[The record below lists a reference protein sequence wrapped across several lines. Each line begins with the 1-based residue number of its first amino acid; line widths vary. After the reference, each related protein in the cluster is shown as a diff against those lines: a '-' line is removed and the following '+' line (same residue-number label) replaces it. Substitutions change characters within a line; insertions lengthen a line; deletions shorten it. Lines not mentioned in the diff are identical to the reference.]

1 MSKTTELK
9 NTTALVKAILEEDE
23 RARNSDS
30 FLYLQVLIRLGEGK
44 GLDRVLHYVSI
55 FLLHMKEYGYPPFET
70 VRRSRQKLQ
79 RKFPELRAN
88 KEVTDQREDNEK
100 VFREYAREEVC

>member
-1 MSKTTELK
+1 MTKEKLK
-9 NTTALVKAILEEDE
+9 SVEALVKRFLEIDE
-23 RARNSDS
+23 ETRCSDNY
-30 FLYLQVLIRLGEGK
+30 LYL
-44 GLDRVLHYVSI
+44 RVCDHISLKIGQNLFRVDVPH

-88 KEVTDQREDNEK
+88 KEVTDQREDNKK
-100 VFREYAREEVC
+100 VFREFVKEEVI